1 MSDLISDGKTK
12 VVWVASLSSQSSPPA
27 AELNAGADVTPRVT
41 PDGLKVDPDTASV
54 DTNSLASRFDTA
66 EPGRV
71 KVDIEVTCKRG
82 TTPQEDLPWRTFTY
96 GTHGCLAVRRG
107 VDYEVPFAAGQEVE
121 VYPVACGEP
130 ASAPPAANEV
140 SKFTSKMML
149 TQAPQT
155 RAVVA

>member
-12 VVWVASLSSQSSPPA
+12 VIWLASISSQSAPPA
-27 AELNAGADVTPRVT
+27 PELNAAPDITWRVT
-41 PDGLKVDPDTASV
+41 PDGLKIDPDTASV

-71 KVDIEVTCKRG
+71 KYDIEVTCKRG
-82 TTPQEDLPWRTFTY
+82 TTPQEDLPWKTFTY
-96 GTHGCLAVRRG
+96 GTHGYLGVRRG
-107 VDYEVPFAAGQEVE
+107 IDYEIAFAPGQEVE
-121 VYPVACGEP
+121 IYPIACGEP

-140 SKFTSKMML
+140 AKFTSKMML
-149 TQAPQT
+149 TTAPTT